1 MKPGI
6 LFELRRKIDRGCCC
20 NNCKRHFIG
29 DYHDEN
35 KCGSFVIK
43 NQHLCK
49 LKSLG
54 ITYTCLIGHDVN
66 KHCCEY
72 WKEIVESKK

>member
-6 LFELRRKIDRGCCC
+6 LFELRRKIDKGCCC

-29 DYHDEN
+29 DYHDES
-35 KCGSFVIK
+35 KCKSFVIK

-49 LKSLG
+49 LKILHVTS
-54 ITYTCLIGHDVN
+54 TYPIEQDVN
-66 KHCCEY
+66 KYCCEY

>member
-6 LFELRRKIDRGCCC
+6 LFELRRKIDKGCCC
-20 NNCKRHFIG
+20 NNCKRHIIG
-29 DYHDEN
+29 DYYDES
-35 KCGSFVIK
+35 KCGSFVRK

-49 LKSLG
+49 LKTLG
-54 ITYTCLIGHDVN
+54 ITNICPIEKDVN

-72 WKEIVESKK
+72 WKEM

>member
-1 MKPGI
+1 MKQGI
-6 LFELRRKIDRGCCC
+6 LFELRRKIDKGCCC

-29 DYHDEN
+29 DYYDES

-49 LKSLG
+49 
-54 ITYTCLIGHDVN
+54 T
-66 KHCCEY
+66 
-72 WKEIVESKK
+72 

>member
-6 LFELRRKIDRGCCC
+6 LFELRRKIDKGCCC
-20 NNCKRHFIG
+20 NNCKRHIIG
-29 DYHDEN
+29 DYYDEN

-49 LKSLG
+49 LKSKH